1 MLDFGLNQITISE
14 APLGVFLDTAARLGC
29 VGVELRNDLGRAMF
43 DGKSAADT
51 RKMLTVRGLRF
62 LGLSQVY
69 PFNRW
74 TSETANNLRRLLETA
89 GEAGAETISLI
100 PCNDGTRTD
109 ATSREADLD
118 EALAGALA
126 LLKEADM
133 VALVEPLGFQRSS
146 LRLKSELVAAIDRL
160 GAWSHFKL
168 VHDTF
173 HHTLAAGGLFFAEQ
187 TGIVHISGVS
197 DPTVPTD
204 HMEDRHRVLV
214 DAHDRLGNLNQITAL
229 LEAGYSGVFSIEC
242 FAPEVRG
249 LAEPED
255 AIRKSIE
262 FISSHTRRKAA

>member
-1 MLDFGLNQITISE
+1 MLDFGLNQITMSE

-43 DGKSAADT
+43 DGQSATDT
-51 RKMLTVRGLRF
+51 RKMLADRGLRI
-62 LGLSQVY
+62 LGLSQIY

-74 TSETANNLRRLLETA
+74 TSETADSLSRLIETA

-109 ATSREADLD
+109 ATSREADLG
-118 EALAGALA
+118 EALAGALT
-126 LLKEADM
+126 LLAEADI

-146 LRLKSELVAAIDRL
+146 LRMKSELVAAIDKVE
-160 GAWSHFKL
+160 GWNHFKL

-173 HHTLAAGGLFFAEQ
+173 HHTLAGGGPLFIKQ
-187 TGIVHISGVS
+187 TGIVHISGVVDPDVPS
-197 DPTVPTD
+197 DR
-204 HMEDRHRVLV
+204 MEDAHRVLV
-214 DAHDRLGNLNQITAL
+214 EANDRLGNLDQITAL